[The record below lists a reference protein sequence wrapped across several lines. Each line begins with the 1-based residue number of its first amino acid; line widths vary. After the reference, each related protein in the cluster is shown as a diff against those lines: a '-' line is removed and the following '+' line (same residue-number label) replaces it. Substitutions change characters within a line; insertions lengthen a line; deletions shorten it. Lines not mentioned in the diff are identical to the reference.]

1 MHHHPHAILVNKCLE
16 RLHEL
21 GCLAWRNDVGAG
33 EVIRKGCAPRYI
45 KWGLDV
51 GSSDI
56 IGLTP
61 DGRFLAI
68 EAKTGNATT
77 SKEQDVFI
85 AAVNNSGGIAAVV
98 RDVSE
103 IETILRRE

>member
-1 MHHHPHAILVNKCLE
+1 
-16 RLHEL
+16 
-21 GCLAWRNDVGAG
+21 VGAG

-51 GSSDI
+51 GSCDI
-56 IGLTP
+56 IGLTQQ
-61 DGRFLAI
+61 GIFLGL
-68 EAKTGNATT
+68 ECKTGNATT
-77 SKEQDVFI
+77 SKDQDVFI
-85 AAVNNSGGIAAVV
+85 AAVNASGGIAAVV